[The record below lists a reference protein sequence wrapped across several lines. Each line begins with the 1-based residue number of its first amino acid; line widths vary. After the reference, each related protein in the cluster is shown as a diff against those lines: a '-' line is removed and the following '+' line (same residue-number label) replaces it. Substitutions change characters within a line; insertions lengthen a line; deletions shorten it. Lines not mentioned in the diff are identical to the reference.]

1 MNLKVRAIK
10 SSKCSRKH
18 KNPLGGRVCHPCSV
32 MLCGWEC
39 GCQDAAKSFNHKI
52 GRDVLLFKPCSLQ
65 LCRTFPAS
73 AFSCRDE
80 KQQKQM
86 EKAMYFF
93 SACRIKEKYFK
104 DCIPKKPGHL
114 GKYLITASLCLL
126 MLFSHP
132 SLFSSETTDS
142 ASAAWLLFER

>member
-80 KQQKQM
+80 KQQRQM

-93 SACRIKEKYFK
+93 SASRIKEKYFK
-104 DCIPKKPGHL
+104 DRIPKKPGHL
-114 GKYLITASLCLL
+114 KKYLITASLCLL
-126 MLFSHP
+126 MLFSHL